1 MFQKFTKGV
10 CLYDQIY
17 DFFEN
22 KFSRYQCGFRKSFNT
37 QNALLSMVE
46 KMLLVRD
53 KKEVCGTILSKLID
67 CISHDLL
74 IAKLNASG
82 LDQNGLNVIHN
93 YLSGRSR
100 KNKVSSSFS
109 DLLDILH
116 GVPQGAILGPLLF
129 NKSLSE

>member
-53 KKEVCGTILSKLID
+53 KKEVCGTILSKLFD

-74 IAKLNASG
+74 IAK
-82 LDQNGLNVIHN
+82 
-93 YLSGRSR
+93 
-100 KNKVSSSFS
+100 
-109 DLLDILH
+109 
-116 GVPQGAILGPLLF
+116 
-129 NKSLSE
+129 